1 MMKPNACLN
10 RGVSYVECL
19 VALAVLGMCVL
30 ILSPTIAGRKDHF
43 RKTQFHLRAVTAL
56 ASEADLIRRTRGPA
70 LSGGRH
76 PFIQDT
82 LLLKGLPGAEAHYEV
97 SSGPLRGMARVTL
110 IVSWRDRQRQS
121 REMQIY
127 VWR

>member
-1 MMKPNACLN
+1 MSLN
-10 RGVSYVECL
+10 KGISYVEYI

-30 ILSPTIAGRKDHF
+30 ILSPSITLRKDHF
-43 RKTQFHLRAVTAL
+43 RKTQLHLRAVTAL

-70 LSGGRH
+70 LAGGRH
-76 PFIQDT
+76 AFIQES

-97 SSGPLRGMARVTL
+97 SSSPLRGMARVTL
-110 IVSWRDRQRQS
+110 SLSWKDRQRQS

-127 VWR
+127 VRR